1 MIPPH
6 VLQELSDVVGSAHLA
21 TRTEVLERY
30 ASDGT
35 RMAFMPDAVAFPGSS
50 QEISRILLLANREYF
65 PVIPRGAGSGM
76 SGGALPVRGGLILS
90 LERLNRIHC
99 IDQENL
105 IAKVEPGVITA
116 ELQRAVEE
124 VGLFYP
130 PDPAS
135 THISTIGGN
144 VAECAGGLRAVKYG
158 VTRDYVL
165 GLTVVLP
172 TGQIIRTGVE
182 TPKGV
187 VGYDLT
193 RLIVGSEGTLAV
205 ITDITLRL
213 IPKPAVRR
221 TMLAAFR
228 DVAVAI
234 GTVSDIIRTGV
245 LPTTLEF
252 MDRLSIACVRDE
264 IDLPIP
270 AEAETLLLIEVDGGE
285 ILAGLE
291 AEVVADVCRGS
302 GAISFQI
309 ASDREEAETLW
320 EARRNLSPALMKL
333 RPHKIS
339 EDIVVPRSRL
349 VETVSF
355 LSRLAREYNLPIPA
369 FGHAGDGNIHVNFMF
384 DRSEPDEVTRVQTAV
399 SELFREVVRLGGTI
413 SGEHGVGVTKSAY
426 IGLEISPPSLELMAR
441 LKAAFDPRGI
451 LNPGKMFP
459 NRASESLSAA
469 ARYSSPASSSITR
482 TGNENRSLCFSRSR
496 ILSM

>member
-6 VLQELSDVVGSAHLA
+6 VHQELARIVGPAHLA
-21 TRTEVLERY
+21 TRAEIVEKY

-35 RMAFMPDAVAFPGSS
+35 KMAFRPDAVAFPADSH
-50 QEISRILLLANREYF
+50 EISGILRLANREYF

-90 LERLNRIHC
+90 LERLNRIRL
-99 IDQENL
+99 IDQQNL

-116 ELQRAVEE
+116 ELQEAVEE

-172 TGQIIRTGVE
+172 TGEIIRTGVE

-205 ITDITLRL
+205 MTEITLRL
-213 IPKPAVRR
+213 IPKPAARR

-228 DVAVAI
+228 DVTATI
-234 GTVSDIIRTGV
+234 DTVSDIIQRGV

-252 MDRLSIACVRDE
+252 MDKLSIECVRDE
-264 IDLPIP
+264 IGLPIP
-270 AEAETLLLIEVDGGE
+270 ADSETLLLIEVDGSE
-285 ILAGLE
+285 ILANRE
-291 AEVVADVCRGS
+291 ADVVQDVCRGS
-302 GAISFQI
+302 GAISFQT
-309 ASDREEAETLW
+309 ASNREEVEMLW

-349 VETVSF
+349 AQTVSF
-355 LSRLAREYNLPIPA
+355 LSRLARKHNLPIPA
-369 FGHAGDGNIHVNFMF
+369 FGHAGDGNIHVNFML
-384 DRSEPDEVTRVQTAV
+384 DKSDPNEMERVQAAIV
-399 SELFREVVRLGGTI
+399 DLFREVIRLGGTI
-413 SGEHGVGVTKSAY
+413 SGEHGVGITKSDY
-426 IGLEISPPSLELMAR
+426 IGLELSPPSLELMAR
-441 LKAAFDPRGI
+441 LKEAFDPRGI

-459 NRASESLSAA
+459 R
-469 ARYSSPASSSITR
+469 R
-482 TGNENRSLCFSRSR
+482 
-496 ILSM
+496 

>member
-6 VLQELSDVVGSAHLA
+6 VLRELSHIVGSAHLA
-21 TRTEVLERY
+21 TDTEVDEKY

-35 RMAFMPDAVAFPGSS
+35 KMAFKPDAVAFPGSS

-90 LERLNRIHC
+90 LERLNRIRL
-99 IDQENL
+99 IDQQNL

-124 VGLFYP
+124 VDLFYP

-172 TGQIIRTGVE
+172 TGEIIRTGVE

-205 ITDITLRL
+205 MTDITLRL
-213 IPKPAVRR
+213 IPKPAARR

-228 DVAVAI
+228 DVDATI
-234 GTVSDIIRTGV
+234 GTVSDIIRKGV

-252 MDRLSIACVRDE
+252 MDKLSIECVRDE
-264 IDLPIP
+264 IGLPIP
-270 AEAETLLLIEVDGGE
+270 AEAETLLLIEVDGSE
-285 ILAGLE
+285 ILASRE
-291 AEVVADVCRGS
+291 ADVVKDVCHGS

-309 ASDREEAETLW
+309 ARDKEEVEMLW

-349 VETVSF
+349 TKTVSF
-355 LSRLAREYNLPIPA
+355 LSQLARKHNLPIPA
-369 FGHAGDGNIHVNFMF
+369 FGHAGDGNIHVNFML
-384 DRSEPDEVTRVQTAV
+384 DKTDPDQIGRVQAAIK
-399 SELFREVVRLGGTI
+399 ELFREVIRLGGTI

-426 IGLEISPPSLELMAR
+426 IGLEIPPSSLELMVR
-441 LKAAFDPRGI
+441 LKRAFDPRGI

-459 NRASESLSAA
+459 NRVSDPVGLRPEV
-469 ARYSSPASSSITR
+469 
-482 TGNENRSLCFSRSR
+482 
-496 ILSM
+496 